1 MLRVALAAVA
11 FALAPA
17 AALAQDEAGAAET
30 ATSDAPAWR
39 APMQRLAFMTGA
51 WSVVHESAEETG
63 WQSHDAQPSTVEF
76 MLDGAGL
83 REVGLFPFGENI
95 ATVETIFGYD
105 AMRELYRI
113 FVLDSQ
119 FGVPDV
125 YEGNFDDSGALVAT
139 NLRTDTPWVTESGA
153 TIHFRLTWSTRDE
166 AHLFTVDMTA
176 DRGESWTPLY
186 RSTYTRA
193 S

>member
-1 MLRVALAAVA
+1 MIRAIMTAAVLVA
-11 FALAPA
+11 APISAHAQEDASENA
-17 AALAQDEAGAAET
+17 AAE
-30 ATSDAPAWR
+30 APAWR
-39 APMQRLAFMTGA
+39 APMERLAHMTGA

-63 WQSHDAQPSTVEF
+63 WVSHDAQPSSVEY

-83 REVGLFPFGENI
+83 REVSLFPFGEDV

-105 AMRELYRI
+105 AMREVYRI

-125 YEGNFDDSGALVAT
+125 YEGNFDESGALVAT
-139 NLRTDTPWVTESGA
+139 NIRPDTPWVTPSGA
-153 TIHFRLTWSTRDE
+153 NLHFRLTWSTQED

-193 S
+193 E